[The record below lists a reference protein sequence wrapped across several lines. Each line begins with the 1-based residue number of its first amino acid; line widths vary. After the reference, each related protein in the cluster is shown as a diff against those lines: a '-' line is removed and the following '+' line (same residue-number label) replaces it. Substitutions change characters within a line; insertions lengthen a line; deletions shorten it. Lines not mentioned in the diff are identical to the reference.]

1 MIELLLPVLLGALAA
16 AVTASLV
23 FPLVNRIAMAVR
35 AVDYPRG
42 RRLQREA
49 IPRMGGIAIAMDI
62 DAGAML
68 PGLILWQ
75 QCIGNITS
83 QQFFAL
89 FLSTVLI
96 SIAGIADD
104 LIGLTPMQRF

>member
-35 AVDYPRG
+35 AVDYPGG

-49 IPRMGGIAIAMDI
+49 IPRMGGIAIA
-62 DAGAML
+62 AGAFSR
-68 PGLILWQ
+68 PP
-75 QCIGNITS
+75 S
-83 QQFFAL
+83 K
-89 FLSTVLI
+89 V
-96 SIAGIADD
+96 
-104 LIGLTPMQRF
+104 P